1 MSEKTKR
8 LIVFVDVDDTLV
20 RSTGNSRIPM
30 VQVVD
35 HIRSLA
41 DSGATL
47 YCWSFGGPDYAKDSA
62 EELGI
67 SECFAGYL
75 PKPNVFLDDQS
86 PETWTRTIHVH
97 PLSVSGKSTEDYLHA
112 IDSEKPPN

>member
-1 MSEKTKR
+1 MSNKTER
-8 LIVFVDVDDTLV
+8 LVVFVDVDDTLV
-20 RSTGNSRIPM
+20 RSSGNNRIPM
-30 VQVVD
+30 VSVID

-41 DSGATL
+41 GSGATL
-47 YCWSFGGPDYAKDSA
+47 YCWSSGGPDYAKESA

-67 SECFAGYL
+67 SECFLGYL

-97 PLSVSGKSTEDYLHA
+97 PLSVGGKTPEDYLNA
-112 IDSEKPPN
+112 IESE